1 MSAKRSRRSLPS
13 RGCGS
18 KRLGG
23 RLPEA
28 RRRSLPSQGRGSKPT
43 TFTVAR
49 SRSWSLPSRGRGSK
63 HFVREHVDGAIQG
76 RSLHGGVDR
85 NFRAARPSDHCEVA
99 PFTGARIETL
109 PAASGYRAP
118 RVAPFTGARIET
130 AWSAHTGSAKRRSLP
145 SRGRGSKPYRAVD
158 YCVDIGRSLH
168 GWFSFSS
175 ARRMVVTLSADA
187 AARSSAVQRVRDRA
201 ALI

>member
-28 RRRSLPSQGRGSKPT
+28 RRRSLPSRGADRNRQPS
-43 TFTVAR
+43 
-49 SRSWSLPSRGRGSK
+49 PSREADR
-63 HFVREHVDGAIQG
+63 G
-76 RSLHGGVDR
+76 RSLHGGADR
-85 NFRAARPSDHCEVA
+85 NISSGSTSMARSKVA

-175 ARRMVVTLSADA
+175 ARRMVATLSADA

>member
-1 MSAKRSRRSLPS
+1 M
-13 RGCGS
+13 
-18 KRLGG
+18 
-23 RLPEA
+23 
-28 RRRSLPSQGRGSKPT
+28 
-43 TFTVAR
+43 AR
-49 SRSWSLPSRGRGSK
+49 SKVAPFTGAWIETFAQLVPPIIAKSLPSRGRGSK
-63 HFVREHVDGAIQG
+63 RCRRRLGTEH
-76 RSLHGGVDR
+76 LE
-85 NFRAARPSDHCEVA
+85 F
-99 PFTGARIETL
+99 
-109 PAASGYRAP
+109 
-118 RVAPFTGARIET
+118 APFTGARIET

>member
-1 MSAKRSRRSLPS
+1 MRSGLPCTILAAVAEHEREAISAVAPFTGVRIETSWRAITRSSSAVAPFTGARIETDNLHRRA
-13 RGCGS
+13 
-18 KRLGG
+18 K
-23 RLPEA
+23 
-28 RRRSLPSQGRGSKPT
+28 QI
-43 TFTVAR
+43 V
-49 SRSWSLPSRGRGSK
+49 
-63 HFVREHVDGAIQG
+63 
-76 RSLHGGVDR
+76 
-85 NFRAARPSDHCEVA
+85 VA

-175 ARRMVVTLSADA
+175 ARRMVATLSADA